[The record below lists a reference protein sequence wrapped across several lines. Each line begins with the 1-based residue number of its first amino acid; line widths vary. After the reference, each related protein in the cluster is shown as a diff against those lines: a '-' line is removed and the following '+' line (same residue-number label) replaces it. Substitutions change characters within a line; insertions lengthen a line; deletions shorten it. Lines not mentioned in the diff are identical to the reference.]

1 MDIRKLFIPRG
12 EWSSSSLP
20 YAFSVK
26 RFSTPTCLWH
36 ICDRGSLRKTLR
48 KGPSEAIESRDPPF
62 ILKEFENVFLKKFL
76 APKEQ
81 IRAAAKL
88 ISEAAQIVSHASIVS
103 GIRDP
108 DDDQILS
115 CALSAKADYLVTG
128 DFDLLELKEFHGIR
142 ILTPGAFELPFED

>member
-1 MDIRKLFIPRG
+1 
-12 EWSSSSLP
+12 
-20 YAFSVK
+20 
-26 RFSTPTCLWH
+26 
-36 ICDRGSLRKTLR
+36 LRKTLR